1 MLKLVCRRQA
11 AKSKREA
18 QFQQRVASLRDA
30 QAFHNDA
37 QRVEGAK
44 EEIAFAASKLLE
56 APEENL
62 SQLRFLL
69 ELGLDDNV
77 EVPRCLHT
85 TLSRVSGVHD
95 TTLIAATEGDLGCLG
110 PGAVDQGLGS
120 AARRCRGWRCSR

>member
-1 MLKLVCRRQA
+1 M
-11 AKSKREA
+11 
-18 QFQQRVASLRDA
+18 ASLRDA

-77 EVPRCLHT
+77 EVPRCLQI
-85 TLSRVSGVHD
+85 TLLRLFSVYD
-95 TTLIAATEGDLGCLG
+95 TTLIAANEGDPSCLR
-110 PGAVDQGLGS
+110 PGAAYQGLGS
-120 AARRCRGWRCSR
+120 VACRCRGWRCSR